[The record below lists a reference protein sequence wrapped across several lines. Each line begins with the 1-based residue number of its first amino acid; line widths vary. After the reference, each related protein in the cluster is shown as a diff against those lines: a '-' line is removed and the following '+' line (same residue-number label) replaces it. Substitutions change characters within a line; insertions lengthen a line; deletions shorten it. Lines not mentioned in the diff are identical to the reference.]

1 MNDKIKSNITTS
13 YMLFVFDFSDPSNVE
28 KSNIEKEIKFPV
40 AEVFDS
46 QKKADSARERLGKEG
61 FNKMLSLY
69 FAGFT
74 TSDGF
79 DYDRLG
85 SQVLKHKK
93 VFLRF
98 LGKDKL
104 NYLTLLINTMTT
116 LKEPKKGLLFG
127 DAS

>member
-1 MNDKIKSNITTS
+1 MTDKIKSNITTS

-28 KSNIEKEIKFPV
+28 KANIEKEIKFPV
-40 AEVFDS
+40 SEVFDS
-46 QKKADSARERLGKEG
+46 QKKADSARERLGKAG
-61 FNKMLSLY
+61 FNKMLSVY
-69 FAGFT
+69 FASFQ

-79 DYDRLG
+79 DYDQLG
-85 SQVLKHKK
+85 AKVMKQKK

-98 LGKDKL
+98 IGKDKL